1 MAFLNVYLL
10 GGLALLGVPILV
22 HLMMRQKP
30 RRLPFPAFR
39 FLRQQQKI
47 NRRRM
52 RLQHLLLM
60 ALRMAVLAALCF
72 ALAQPKVFLPRAVAG
87 WFGLNGPRPAAAA
100 FVFDV
105 SYSMEYRV
113 GGLSRLDDARQRAL
127 ELLHDLPE
135 GSQIAVLDTGDDGG
149 GDEGDDDWSSTPA
162 QARARINGL
171 RPRPVQ
177 TTLVRQIGRAAD
189 LLAKA
194 AEGGQPASRAL
205 YVFSDRT
212 ATSWDADEAKR
223 LKVPEGVDTAYVDL
237 GVDAPRDLA
246 IDTVE
251 VTPRIVAAGGEL
263 TVHAEVRAVGADFDA
278 NLLCQLDNEAS
289 PASQRVKLSAAS
301 KTPVGFDF
309 KLKAPTPVRP
319 PGTPE
324 GVYEEPHQ
332 VAVKFAT
339 PDDRPFKDDLMH
351 DNIRYATFLVRDDP
365 KRQGRQVLKLE
376 GPTAALDTWWAALTS
391 YQMSHHDTGFRCER
405 KPLADADKLGLKDLQ
420 PYRVVC
426 LIQPAKP
433 LPESFLQALEEYV
446 KGGGGLAIVP
456 PVAELTPAEIAA
468 WNAAAEKHQ
477 LLPARLMKLADAP
490 AGIHFYW
497 DDFDAKQ
504 PLTAPFAR
512 WKRGVNPDF
521 GKEELRPF
529 VNRYWQVEPI
539 KDVGVVLGSYADVL
553 GSPALVERSLGD
565 GRVVMFTTTL
575 ERHPVG
581 LNRDWNNFMT
591 DSSFGLVLVN
601 ETCKYLAGDES
612 GEALNYLC
620 GTPVVLPLPDSAPR
634 GVYRLDAPDQ
644 DLTESERSLTA
655 GKEDHSLEVR
665 AASAPGQ
672 YTLYD
677 PGHNR
682 FAAFSMNISPKEA
695 DLDRLPVQ
703 DIETVL
709 GPHSVLTP
717 EPGASLNDALRDRGR
732 STAPA
737 ELPPAPVS
745 LLPTLMA
752 LTLLFLTFEGLLA
765 NRFYSE
771 RGQGSGVRGQQ
782 ETGT

>member
-87 WFGLNGPRPAAAA
+87 WFGLNGPRPAAAV

-105 SYSMEYRV
+105 SHSMEYRV

-135 GSQIAVLDTGDDGG
+135 GSQVAVLDTGDDGS

-171 RPRPVQ
+171 RLRPVQ

-223 LKVPEGVDTAYVDL
+223 LKVPEGVDTAYIDL

-246 IDTVE
+246 IDTVD
-251 VTPRIVAAGGEL
+251 VTPRVVDAGGEV

-289 PASQRVKLSAAS
+289 PASQHVKLSGTS

-332 VAVKFAT
+332 VVVKFSHAR
-339 PDDRPFKDDLMH
+339 RP
-351 DNIRYATFLVRDDP
+351 AV
-365 KRQGRQVLKLE
+365 QGRPDARQHPICDLFSARRPQAAGAAGVDA
-376 GPTAALDTWWAALTS
+376 GRRRPTPLDIWKAALTA
-391 YQMSHHDTGFRCER
+391 YQMYHPDGGFHVRR
-405 KPLADADKLGLKDLQ
+405 ANRWPTRRSSALKELR

-426 LIQPAKP
+426 LFQPAKP
-433 LPESFLQALEEYV
+433 LP
-446 KGGGGLAIVP
+446 
-456 PVAELTPAEIAA
+456 
-468 WNAAAEKHQ
+468 
-477 LLPARLMKLADAP
+477 
-490 AGIHFYW
+490 
-497 DDFDAKQ
+497 
-504 PLTAPFAR
+504 
-512 WKRGVNPDF
+512 
-521 GKEELRPF
+521 
-529 VNRYWQVEPI
+529 
-539 KDVGVVLGSYADVL
+539 
-553 GSPALVERSLGD
+553 GD
-565 GRVVMFTTTL
+565 
-575 ERHPVG
+575 
-581 LNRDWNNFMT
+581 
-591 DSSFGLVLVN
+591 S
-601 ETCKYLAGDES
+601 
-612 GEALNYLC
+612 
-620 GTPVVLPLPDSAPR
+620 
-634 GVYRLDAPDQ
+634 
-644 DLTESERSLTA
+644 
-655 GKEDHSLEVR
+655 
-665 AASAPGQ
+665 
-672 YTLYD
+672 
-677 PGHNR
+677 
-682 FAAFSMNISPKEA
+682 
-695 DLDRLPVQ
+695 
-703 DIETVL
+703 
-709 GPHSVLTP
+709 
-717 EPGASLNDALRDRGR
+717 
-732 STAPA
+732 
-737 ELPPAPVS
+737 
-745 LLPTLMA
+745 
-752 LTLLFLTFEGLLA
+752 
-765 NRFYSE
+765 
-771 RGQGSGVRGQQ
+771 
-782 ETGT
+782 